1 MICEKGIASLMVER
15 DSFDAIKLLDD
26 KSGDGNCFKMLVG
39 EIWRVEEKFH
49 LCYETYKV
57 IVSRLFYDGQQQDF
71 LYEFDL
77 FASFLS

>member
-49 LCYETYKV
+49 LCYETY
-57 IVSRLFYDGQQQDF
+57 S
-71 LYEFDL
+71 
-77 FASFLS
+77 